1 MRQTGCWRFSS
12 ASDYAD
18 VLGPSRSS
26 RRPVLRA
33 EVGITR
39 RSAQNP
45 LRRCL
50 HNGFTR
56 APFGKAI
63 PAHQLFSW
71 PSHEEAVARIR
82 FCVQERLLG
91 VVVGEVG
98 AGKTVAARA
107 AVSQLDP
114 TAHQVIYLSNPP
126 ALGTRGLY
134 VTLVSALGAQPRFFK
149 AEVMAQAQTLLAAEE
164 LERRRRV
171 VLIVD
176 EGHLL
181 TPEQLE
187 ELRLLTN
194 ADMDATNPFALLM
207 VGQPMLLRRL
217 KMGSFAAL
225 DQRLSMRYQLQPLDL
240 AETVQYLRHQL
251 AWAGRTEPLFA
262 DDAVARLHQ
271 ASRAGL
277 PALPP
282 HRLDAR
288 DLRHA

>member
-1 MRQTGCWRFSS
+1 MTAAANPSWMTRF
-12 ASDYAD
+12 
-18 VLGPSRSS
+18 
-26 RRPVLRA
+26 
-33 EVGITR
+33 
-39 RSAQNP
+39 
-45 LRRCL
+45 
-50 HNGFTR
+50 GFTR

-240 AETVQYLRHQL
+240 AEAVQYLRHQL

-271 ASRAGL
+271 ASLGL
-277 PALPP
+277 PRNLNNLARDALIADAAAHKDLVDDACAKKAVAEHTAHEIGVALP
-282 HRLDAR
+282 LGSG
-288 DLRHA
+288 